1 MAAALVVFHT
11 PSLQHPSPKGEGFTD
26 PLSGTLKIGITATV
40 IGFTSWLSGKKPELA
55 GFIIALPIASLLAL
69 AFSYVEHKDAAAS
82 ITFAK
87 SILIGVPVSWL
98 FFAPFFFADKLGGS
112 FWLCYSIGLVFLAAG
127 FFIHKYFLSLV

>member
-1 MAAALVVFHT
+1 MMI
-11 PSLQHPSPKGEGFTD
+11 
-26 PLSGTLKIGITATV
+26 LKIGIAAVV

-69 AFSYVEHKDAAAS
+69 SFSYIEHKDAAAS

-98 FFAPFFFADKLGGS
+98 FFAPFFFADRLGGN
-112 FWLCYSIGLVFLAAG
+112 FWLCYGIGLGLLVAG
-127 FFIHKYFLSLV
+127 FFLHRFIVTTLL